1 MHMSEWY
8 QGHDECLTS
17 PHHYRTLVLIAPL
30 DTLGETSLAL
40 QVMLKGI
47 VSKGFFGI

>member
-8 QGHDECLTS
+8 QGHEECLTS
-17 PHHYRTLVLIAPL
+17 PHHCRTLVLTTPL
-30 DTLGETSLAL
+30 DTLGETSLVL

-47 VSKGFFGI
+47 VSKGFVGV